1 MVAVDIISDVMC
13 PWCYIGKRRLEQA
26 SALVGDTRLDIRW
39 HPYQLDP
46 TIPPGGRDRT
56 EYVIGKF
63 GSLERAAEIYRRVE
77 AAGEDVGIHFNY
89 AAITVSPNTLDAHRL
104 IAWAG
109 EEGRQDEAVERLFQL
124 YFLEGANLTDRDVLA
139 GAAADAGLDRETIRE
154 RLAGDDGREDIKAR
168 VEHAYRMGISGVPSF
183 ILAGRYICSG
193 AQPAQVLASAIAQAA
208 QAAAAE
214 PAVPAG

>member
-1 MVAVDIISDVMC
+1 MVTVDIISDVMC

-46 TIPPGGRDRT
+46 TIPPGGRDRK

-63 GSLERAAEIYRRVE
+63 GSLERAAEIYSRVE
-77 AAGEDVGIHFNY
+77 AAGEEVGIDFNY
-89 AAITVSPNTLDAHRL
+89 SAIKVSPNTFDAHRL

-109 EEGRQDEAVERLFQL
+109 EEGRQDEMVERLFQL
-124 YFLEGANLTDRDVLA
+124 YFLEGANLTDHAVLA
-139 GAAADAGLDRETIRE
+139 GAAADAGLDGEAVRE
-154 RLAGDDGREDIKAR
+154 RLAGDDGRQDIRAR

-183 ILAGRYICSG
+183 IIAGRYIVSG
-193 AQPAQVLASAIAQAA
+193 AQTPEVLASAITQAA
-208 QAAAAE
+208 EAAAAE
-214 PAVPAG
+214 PVPAG